1 MIRKEQ
7 MPPMARPFGRI
18 KLWTKKLCA
27 LVTAA
32 AVLGLTPGLNAQAIS
47 ASGAIAK
54 GIDVSKHN
62 GAVNWNQVASAGI
75 NFTFIKAGS
84 AKSGVDP
91 QFAANITGAQA
102 AGLRTGVYLYSYA
115 TTPEQA
121 AEEARM
127 VLEWIAPYTV
137 NYPIVFD
144 IEDSCHKGLSDQ
156 QMIDI
161 VNAFCFAIDGAG
173 YYPVV
178 YSYRNMFTGKLSNVG
193 WDKWVAS
200 YGDTC
205 EYNNNVCFWQYSSH
219 GSVSGVSSRVDMNY
233 QFKDYSQLIIPEGF
247 IGHNGSVRFYRDWK
261 MQTGWVDYNGTRY
274 YLDGA
279 GNLVSGW
286 LTDADGSTYYL
297 SPGDGS
303 IARGQCQV
311 DGANYYFT
319 ADGVKTMGWVVLNDQ
334 RYFYDPAMNGTMK
347 TDWYSDEAG
356 NYYFFDRSSGVMLT
370 GAHNIDGADY
380 LFSPEGIRASGMV
393 AGADGSYYYDPAS
406 GQMVRGWFETA
417 GKTCYAD
424 GAGHVVTGLC
434 EIEKQLYYFDETGAL
449 VRNQPLELNGVSYQA
464 SPEGVLAEV
473 VPAPAPATE
482 SAPATEPAPAP
493 AAEPAPA
500 TAQAAG

>member
-1 MIRKEQ
+1 MIRKGQ
-7 MPPMARPFGRI
+7 MPPMARPMMRL
-18 KLWTKKLCA
+18 KTVTKKLCA
-27 LVTAA
+27 LLTAVAVLGMMPGMDAA
-32 AVLGLTPGLNAQAIS
+32 AVS
-47 ASGAIAK
+47 ANGAIAR

-62 GAVNWNQVASAGI
+62 GAVNWSQVASSGI
-75 NFTFIKAGS
+75 DFTFIKVGS

-102 AGLRTGVYLYSYA
+102 AGIRTGVYLYSYA
-115 TTPEQA
+115 TTPEEA
-121 AEEARM
+121 ANEANM
-127 VLEWIAPYTV
+127 VLQWIEPYTV

-161 VNAFCFAIDGAG
+161 VNAFCFAIDAAG
-173 YYPVV
+173 YYPAV
-178 YSYRNMFTGKLSNVG
+178 YSYRNMFTGKLSIVG

-200 YGDTC
+200 YGETC
-205 EYNNNVCFWQYSSH
+205 DYNNNVCFWQYSSQ
-219 GSVSGVSSRVDMNY
+219 GSVSGVGSRVDMNY

-247 IGHNGSVRFYRDWK
+247 IGHNGGVRFYRDWK
-261 MQTGWVDYNGTRY
+261 MQKGWVDYNNTRY

-286 LTDADGSTYYL
+286 LTDTDGSTYYL
-297 SPGDGS
+297 SPADGS

-319 ADGVKTMGWVVLNDQ
+319 ADGVKTNGWVVINDQ
-334 RYFYDPAMNGTMK
+334 KFFYDPAQNGAMK
-347 TDWYSDEAG
+347 TDWYSDAAG
-356 NYYFFDRSSGVMLT
+356 NYYFFDRSTGAMLT

-380 LFSPEGIRASGMV
+380 LFSPEGIRMSGVV
-393 AGADGSYYYDPAS
+393 AAADGSYYYDPAS

-424 GAGHVVTGLC
+424 AAGHIVTGLY

-449 VRNQPLELNGVSYQA
+449 VRNQQLELNGILYQA

-473 VPAPAPATE
+473 PPAPAPAET
-482 SAPATEPAPAP
+482 
-493 AAEPAPA
+493 
-500 TAQAAG
+500 AAG